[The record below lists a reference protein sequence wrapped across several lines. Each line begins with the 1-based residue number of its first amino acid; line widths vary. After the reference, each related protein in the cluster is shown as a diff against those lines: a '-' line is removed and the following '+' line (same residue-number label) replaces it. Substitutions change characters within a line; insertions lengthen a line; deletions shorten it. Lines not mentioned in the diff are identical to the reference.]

1 VPAVRPRGD
10 GLVVGRGTDG
20 VDVTGVEV
28 AVAALVGW
36 FLRKAG
42 RAVKRVDGIA
52 DDAIDVT
59 MDRVHD
65 AVLAKLGGDP
75 AVAKMAQEAESGE
88 ISSRTRDR
96 VRLAIEDAADE
107 DSAFAAQLAAFTR
120 SSQVG
125 PGSVVVEGSVQ
136 AKDNGISIGGISGGT
151 VQFPQGPARA

>member
-1 VPAVRPRGD
+1 M
-10 GLVVGRGTDG
+10 
-20 VDVTGVEV
+20 TGVEV
-28 AVAALVGW
+28 AVAALIGW

-75 AVAKMAQEAESGE
+75 AVAKMAQEAENGE

-96 VRLAIEDAADE
+96 VRMAIEEAADE

-120 SSQVG
+120 APSQIG
-125 PGSVVVEGSVQ
+125 PGSVVVEGWVQ
-136 AKDNGISIGGISGGT
+136 AKDNGIAIGGISGGS